1 MASLAPAISHN
12 DFSQPALAEALSNG
26 SLCLLRPRGYPSSI
40 SLVMPM
46 YNEEKVIPILRPAIT
61 AFLDEL
67 PTAVEVVLVNDGSAD
82 RTLLLISEWAKDDRR
97 IKVLQLARN
106 FGHQAAA
113 TAGLDAA
120 SGEAVVLM
128 DADLQDPLPVIH
140 EMICRYCD
148 GYDVVYG
155 QRAVRQGETATKR
168 VTAWLFYRLMRRFV
182 YKNLP
187 ADAGDFRLMSRECLN
202 SLQHMRETHR
212 FLRGMVSWVGYAQCA
227 VRYQRA
233 PRAAGET
240 KYPLSKML
248 AFAWT
253 AATSFSILP
262 LQLSLYLGLIVG
274 LFGLEEAARAIFE
287 KAFGFV
293 VPGWTSLMIVVSLI
307 GGATL
312 MCLAILGQYVGMIY
326 EQSKGRPIY
335 LVAQVFQASPTSDN
349 SAATGQSTAGRSI
362 LQSLVETDP
371 WELG

>member
-1 MASLAPAISHN
+1 MDALATAISQN
-12 DFSQPALAEALSNG
+12 DPGQALAAEALSNG
-26 SLCLLRPRGYPSSI
+26 SYYLLRPRSYPSSI

-46 YNEEKVIPILRPAIT
+46 YNEEKVVPVLRPAIT
-61 AFLDEL
+61 AFLEEL
-67 PTAVEVVLVNDGSAD
+67 PASVEVVLVNDGSSD
-82 RTLLLISEWAKDDRR
+82 RTLLLISQWAREDSR

-120 SGEAVVLM
+120 SGEAIVLM
-128 DADLQDPLPVIH
+128 DADLQDPLEVVH
-140 EMICRYCD
+140 EMIQRYCD

-155 QRAVRQGETATKR
+155 QRAARQGETAMKR
-168 VTAWLFYRLMRRFV
+168 VTAWLFYRLMRKFV
-182 YKNLP
+182 HKTLP
-187 ADAGDFRLMSRECLN
+187 TDTGDFRLMSRECLS

-212 FLRGMVSWVGYAQCA
+212 FLRGMVSWVGYPQCA

-233 PRAAGET
+233 ARAAGET

-253 AATSFSILP
+253 AATSFSIVP
-262 LQLSLYLGLIVG
+262 LQISLYLGLIVG
-274 LFGLEEAARAIFE
+274 LFGLEEAARAIFA

-335 LVAQVFQASPTSDN
+335 LVSQVFQASSD
-349 SAATGQSTAGRSI
+349 SAASGSSAAASQSTARSLHSSI
-362 LQSLVETDP
+362 AT
-371 WELG
+371 